1 MTGQDTKS
9 NKEYLESLS
18 TESKAIN
25 TSCLESNLIKSDSHN
40 NNTKSK
46 NDRNI
51 VSNMTDT
58 HNIGTHSTEALQNL
72 ESNTIYI
79 ADVFS
84 FLESLPNSSIDLSII
99 DPPYNLKVAS
109 WDRFKNEKDR
119 LQCLSNINAFHK
131 RYDYCVGVQMILTQ
145 YVIDLWK
152 ENKFEVHKF
161 ENEFIPGNIISFLYP
176 HPIHTGLKLTDFNF
190 KRNDFFHFLQYL
202 KKDCY
207 STYVSFILSTINS
220 CKFKY
225 TGLKEKE
232 IVTECSQPILSDG
245 KEILNTCGHS
255 ILYKCYSD
263 CDNCIL
269 CDLKTIFNDI

>member
-25 TSCLESNLIKSDSHN
+25 TSCLESNLTKSDSHN
-40 NNTKSK
+40 NNTKSR

-72 ESNTIYI
+72 ESNIIYI

-109 WDRFKNEKDR
+109 WDSFKNEKEFLDF
-119 LQCLSNINAFHK
+119 SFAW
-131 RYDYCVGVQMILTQ
+131 
-145 YVIDLWK
+145 IDSMLPK
-152 ENKFEVHKF
+152 
-161 ENEFIPGNIISFLYP
+161 
-176 HPIHTGLKLTDFNF
+176 
-190 KRNDFFHFLQYL
+190 L
-202 KKDCY
+202 KK
-207 STYVSFILSTINS
+207 SASF
-220 CKFKY
+220 Y
-225 TGLKEKE
+225 
-232 IVTECSQPILSDG
+232 
-245 KEILNTCGHS
+245 
-255 ILYKCYSD
+255 
-263 CDNCIL
+263 
-269 CDLKTIFNDI
+269 IFNTPKNCAFFLNHLQGVFAKLDYLV

>member
-109 WDRFKNEKDR
+109 WDSFKNEKEFLDFSFAWIDSM
-119 LQCLSNINAFHK
+119 LSK
-131 RYDYCVGVQMILTQ
+131 
-145 YVIDLWK
+145 
-152 ENKFEVHKF
+152 
-161 ENEFIPGNIISFLYP
+161 
-176 HPIHTGLKLTDFNF
+176 
-190 KRNDFFHFLQYL
+190 L
-202 KKDCY
+202 KK
-207 STYVSFILSTINS
+207 SASF
-220 CKFKY
+220 Y
-225 TGLKEKE
+225 
-232 IVTECSQPILSDG
+232 
-245 KEILNTCGHS
+245 
-255 ILYKCYSD
+255 
-263 CDNCIL
+263 
-269 CDLKTIFNDI
+269 IFNTPKNCAFFS